1 MQKYGEAAMLEM
13 YFQALPEIAKN
24 VAEPLTQTE
33 KIVMY
38 GDGNA
43 SRLVGDLMT
52 TIDKV
57 NEGLSGSTGLDLRN
71 ILMGFRGRKTGTE
84 STEPDVTEE

>member
-13 YFQALPEIAKN
+13 YFKALPEVAKN
-24 VAEPLTQTE
+24 VAEPLSQTD

-38 GDGNA
+38 GDGNS
-43 SRLVGDLMT
+43 SRLVGDVMT

-57 NEGLSGSTGLDLRN
+57 SEGLSGSTGLGIKDILSSLKNRN
-71 ILMGFRGRKTGTE
+71 RKSSDE
-84 STEPDVTEE
+84 NSVE